1 MTFGDAPP
9 QAGAVEGGRGELPG
23 SDRLGVPSPQVTDD
37 PEIVGAAAGG
47 GSVPVPAGG
56 QEGLR
61 EVIRRLVDPPAHQG
75 DGAPRI
81 EGVTFDRLLFTLA
94 RLVERQVEPPL
105 SLIVAPE
112 PRVRGAVQQ
121 REARRIRQLTSRSP
135 AEVLDD
141 LGVVSGGGELPGLVD
156 YD

>member
-75 DGAPRI
+75 DGAPCI
-81 EGVTFDRLLFTLA
+81 EGVTLDRLLVPLA
-94 RLVERQVEPPL
+94 GQVEGQVEPPL
-105 SLIVAPE
+105 SVIVPPE
-112 PRVRGAVQQ
+112 ARVRGSVQQ
-121 REARRIRQLTSRSP
+121 CETRRIRQLAPRSR

-141 LGVVSGGGELPGLVD
+141 LGMASGGGELPGGVD